1 MILSKAKT
9 ENLIPT
15 LDPVSMKRTLQ
26 GLKAREKDIFVWQN
40 RLDERISMTI
50 SSADFILGE
59 KLFIFNKEA
68 CEKFEESLPIYFF
81 AGPNTII
88 FKAQVLAKKNE
99 HIVIEYP
106 ESMQIEE
113 SRDTKRFYFRQN
125 LKYLNVSKKNKN
137 STPTRYRVSLFD
149 ISESGAS
156 FTLNEF
162 QKQNIDSEDQIK
174 LHSIDDQIL
183 SPYLNAQIKY
193 IVPFRVMG
201 TSLYKVGIQF
211 DRLLTNSEL
220 KTIV

>member
-1 MILSKAKT
+1 MNIQNAKS

-26 GLKAREKDIFVWQN
+26 GLKAREKEIFAWQN
-40 RLDERISMTI
+40 IDNQRISMTI
-50 SSADFILGE
+50 STADFILGE
-59 KLFIFNKEA
+59 KLFIFNKEV
-68 CEKFEESLPIYFF
+68 CKIFQESKPLYFF

-99 HIVIEYP
+99 HLVIEYP

-113 SRDTKRFYFRQN
+113 SRDTKRFYFKQN
-125 LKYLNVSKKNKN
+125 FKFLNVSKKNKN

-156 FTLNEF
+156 FTLNDF
-162 QKQNIDSEDQIK
+162 QKQNIDSKDSLK

-183 SPYLNAQIKY
+183 SPYLNAEIKY

-201 TSLYKVGIQF
+201 TSLHKVGIQF
-211 DRLLTNSEL
+211 DRLLTPSEL
-220 KTIV
+220 KTII